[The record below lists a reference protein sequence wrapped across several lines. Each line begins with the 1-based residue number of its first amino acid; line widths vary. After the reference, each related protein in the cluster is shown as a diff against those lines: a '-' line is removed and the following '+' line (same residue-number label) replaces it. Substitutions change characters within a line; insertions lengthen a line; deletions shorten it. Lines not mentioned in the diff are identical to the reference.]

1 MLQRILYAH
10 LKFQYDSEMLRFNQD
25 IFLFYKLHLLRT

>member
-10 LKFQYDSEMLRFNQD
+10 LKFQYDSKMLRLTQD

>member
-10 LKFQYDSEMLRFNQD
+10 LKFQYDFEMLRFNQD
-25 IFLFYKLHLLRT
+25 IFLFYILHLLRT

>member
-10 LKFQYDSEMLRFNQD
+10 LKFQYDSETLRLTQD

>member
-25 IFLFYKLHLLRT
+25 IFLFYILHLLRT